1 MRVEKQTAFRFAWL
15 VAVVS
20 LAAGCSTMDA
30 DECRA
35 ATWSGLGYADASKG
49 KDVSMAGDRAQAC
62 SEHGYRMDMAAYQR
76 GWNEGLKEFC
86 TFPGGQA
93 FGDRGGNYKPGYC
106 PPGAESQF
114 LASYLPAYKRYQYQ
128 QRIDGLQVA
137 SVGSTPLMKFLHPE
151 IITVDPGYAE
161 SGRQAAAQLI
171 EQITGRAEPR
181 QIVIPAHLS

>member
-1 MRVEKQTAFRFAWL
+1 MHVEKQTAFRFAWL

-20 LAAGCSTMDA
+20 LSAGCSTMNA

-35 ATWSGLGYADASKG
+35 ANWSGLGYADASKG

-76 GWNEGLKEFC
+76 GWNEGLREFC

-128 QRIDGLQVA
+128 QRIDGLQRDINRKN
-137 SVGSTPLMKFLHPE
+137 SE
-151 IITVDPGYAE
+151 IIRLQSKKDSSDDGKISRLKGEVSALNSQLQSE
-161 SGRQAAAQLI
+161 RMRQSMD
-171 EQITGRAEPR
+171 R
-181 QIVIPAHLS
+181 